1 VSWQVVLQQAH
12 QLVHCFAV
20 AAVVAGAADASVES
34 GGVGVVVAAAVG
46 DAVAVVDTFLQE

>member
-1 VSWQVVLQQAH
+1 MSWQVVLQQAH